1 MAADAV
7 LVVDAGSSSLRCHL
21 ADFTGR
27 VIASAARRWEYM
39 DEPDAPELARAFNP
53 RACLESVRDATR
65 QLAGRDI
72 RIRAVAITSQR
83 QSLAFLDDERRVL
96 YAGPNTDLRAV
107 FEGAALDDQHGDLI
121 YATTGHSPSFLTAP
135 GKLAWFKERRPEDY
149 ARIAH
154 VLPLADWLA
163 FELTGELACEP
174 SLASECGLL
183 DVASRMT
190 ASDMF
195 GALDIHCPTPPLSGA
210 FELRGRVSEQG
221 LGVLAGT
228 PVVSAGADT
237 QCGLIGMGVVEPGDL
252 GIVAG
257 WSATAQILASAPILA
272 SDAKTWTGCFQRPD
286 VWTVEGNAGDV
297 GNVHRWIAGLLFPES
312 SDAYRRMDEEAA
324 AVPVGADGVAGH
336 LGPREMNAASLG
348 MNVGGLLFPVPMTL
362 GAPSRGQL
370 ARAALESFAYAL
382 RANLELVESVVGGSA
397 RRVAVGGG
405 MSRSPVFVRILADAL
420 GREIDVSSEP
430 EATVRGAALAAL
442 VATGHFASL
451 YEATALAANDCVT
464 LQPDSLNAAEYDEL
478 YQRWTE
484 TQRSLGEL
492 PA

>member
-1 MAADAV
+1 MTADAV

-27 VIASAARRWEYM
+27 VVGSVARPWEYL
-39 DEPDAPELARAFNP
+39 DEPDAPELARAFDP
-53 RACLESVRDATR
+53 RACLESVRHAIR
-65 QLAGRDI
+65 RLAAGDVRVH
-72 RIRAVAITSQR
+72 AVAITSQR

-107 FEGAALDDQHGDLI
+107 FEGAALDDEHGDLI
-121 YATTGHSPSFLTAP
+121 YATTGRRPSFLTAP
-135 GKLAWFKERRPEDY
+135 GKLAWFRERRPVDY

-163 FELTGELACEP
+163 FELTGELGCEP
-174 SLASECGLL
+174 SLSSECGLL
-183 DVASRMT
+183 DVASRS
-190 ASDMF
+190 AAFEMF
-195 GALDIHCPTPPLSGA
+195 AALRLRCPIPPISGA
-210 FELRGRVSEQG
+210 FEPRGRVSDRR
-221 LGVLAGT
+221 LDVLAGT

-237 QCGLIGMGVVEPGDL
+237 QCGLIGMGVVEPGDA

-257 WSATAQILASAPILA
+257 WSAAAQILASSPTLA
-272 SDAKTWTGCFQRPD
+272 SDRKTWTGCFQRPD
-286 VWTVEGNAGDV
+286 VWTIEGNAGDV
-297 GNVHRWIAGLLFPES
+297 GNVHRWIARLLFPES

-324 AVPVGADGVAGH
+324 AVPVGADGAAAH

-348 MNVGGLLFPVPMTL
+348 MNMGGLLFPVPMTL

-382 RANLELVESVVGGSA
+382 RANLELVENIAGGA
-397 RRVAVGGG
+397 AKRVAVGGG
-405 MSRSPVFVRILADAL
+405 MSRSPVFVRILTDAL

-430 EATVRGAALAAL
+430 ETTARGAALTAL

-451 YEATALAANDCVT
+451 DEATALAADDCVA
-464 LQPDSLNAAEYDEL
+464 LQPDALNAAEYEEL

-484 TQRSLGEL
+484 TQRALGQL
-492 PA
+492 PT